1 MSTKYCRHIR
11 VNGERCGSPALKNK
25 IFCYFHIEFERRHR
39 FGNPLYGTSPTVI
52 HPMSLQDGSQRD
64 PILAEP
70 TDATYHLDL
79 PPLEDRHSVQVGL
92 SMTILALA
100 EGHIDPV
107 LAMQLFYGFQVASA
121 NANKLN
127 PVPERPLGKVSLTVT
142 DQESGNLIAPDAEP
156 EDPEETTDYQRK
168 GSVVRYWEKIQAEDK
183 ANAHLKAEADAQK
196 IAAAVAVAIAEA
208 TANFNAA
215 NAVPPPL

>member
-127 PVPERPLGKVSLTVT
+127 PVPERPLGKVSLTVM
-142 DQESGNLIAPDAEP
+142 DQESGNLIAPDAE
-156 EDPEETTDYQRK
+156 
-168 GSVVRYWEKIQAEDK
+168 AEDK

-196 IAAAVAVAIAEA
+196 IAAAVAIAIAEA
-208 TANFNAA
+208 TAKFNAA
-215 NAVPPPL
+215 NALLPPV